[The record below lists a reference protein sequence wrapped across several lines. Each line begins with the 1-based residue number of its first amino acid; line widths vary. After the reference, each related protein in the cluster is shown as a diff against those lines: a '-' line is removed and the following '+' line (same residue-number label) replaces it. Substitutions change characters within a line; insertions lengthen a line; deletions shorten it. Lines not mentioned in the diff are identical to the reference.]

1 MSMSRT
7 RTPVRTPS
15 KTTRSSK
22 KPSAGSRGSG
32 ARGGNG
38 PKGPKGAAAVTG
50 PLTQRQF
57 DQIGLGLLALAVFLG
72 FLMYLGSWGGAIGDG
87 LVGGLRTLLGQMA
100 YLTPPL
106 AAATGMLL
114 ILRPLLPTLRPFRF
128 GAILLVLAI
137 MLMLATGTFG
147 LGGGGG
153 RDELWSADVVRPR
166 GGLIGD
172 LLYYAISSLLGA
184 IGAHVIAVTMLI
196 AGVLLLTGASIA
208 SIVSRTGEGLRQ
220 TTTAFRRVADE
231 TTASGT
237 TGSRRRASSVED
249 EELEIPVAPRRR
261 AKPPVDEAP
270 SDRPR
275 PTPPG
280 GPADEVVADADVPEL
295 PDPRRRRASPPEPTG
310 EDEIAASRGETVS
323 ASRGRG
329 KQKTE
334 LDGALRYPDL
344 FGEGGEANLDLG
356 QPVTADERTTADAL
370 PRPGE
375 EPPTVVT
382 PPAAPR
388 LRRVPE
394 PAAEADLEAAT
405 SEVEEPDAEAD
416 ARPTLA
422 ELRARQPMGGD
433 HDAPEDGY
441 VLPDPALLK
450 VSAADQ
456 LRPDT
461 AGQAETAEA
470 LVEALAHFKV
480 DAQVINTVAGPHITR
495 YELRLAPG
503 IKMSKVAQLKDDLA
517 YALAATDI
525 RILAPVPGKT
535 AVGVE
540 VPNKRRRIVHLGDV
554 YGDPPGDASPLTV
567 WLGKDVSGAPVYAD
581 LAKMPHMLVAGTT
594 GAGKSG
600 CVNAMLSSILL
611 HATPDD
617 VRLVL
622 VDPKQVELNHY
633 EAIPHLLTPVI
644 TSPKMAANA
653 LQNLVRE
660 MEWRYGIMSV
670 KKTRSLIELNKV
682 RVDDGD
688 EPLPYILCVIDEL
701 ADLMMVAPADVED
714 AIIRIAQKAR
724 AVGIHL
730 VLATQS
736 PRVDVITGMI
746 KANVPSRIAFSV
758 SSQTD
763 SRVILDQNGAE
774 SLLGRGDMLFNPVG
788 SSRLTR
794 IQGAYIDEAEIAELT
809 GHWARQGEPE
819 LREDLLEATEAE
831 EPEAGGEDPNDAD
844 EDPLLAD
851 AIEMVVE
858 MGAASTSGLQRRLR
872 VGYTRAGRLVDMME
886 RRGIVSGFEGS
897 KARQVLVS
905 PMDLPRILA
914 ALRGTAAPEAAVP
927 EDLDEPVGPHAP
939 PPAEATDDHTGEHA
953 SVASSGE

>member
-1 MSMSRT
+1 MSRT
-7 RTPVRTPS
+7 RTPARTPKAPAARTRTG
-15 KTTRSSK
+15 KTSS
-22 KPSAGSRGSG
+22 SG
-32 ARGGNG
+32 AKRSR
-38 PKGPKGAAAVTG
+38 AAVVEA
-50 PLTQRQF
+50 PALDQRQF
-57 DQIGLGLLALAVFLG
+57 DQIGLGLLALAVFLV
-72 FLMYLGSWGGAIGDG
+72 FLMYFGSWGGAVGDA
-87 LVGGLRTLLGQMA
+87 LVGGLRSLFGQIA
-100 YLTPPL
+100 YLVPPVV
-106 AAATGMLL
+106 AATGMIL
-114 ILRPLLPTLRPFRF
+114 ILRPLLPAVRPFRT
-128 GAILLVLAI
+128 GAILLVLAL
-137 MLMLATGTFG
+137 MLMFASGTFG
-147 LGGGGG
+147 LGGGSG
-153 RDELWSADVVRPR
+153 RDVLWTADVVRPR
-166 GGLIGD
+166 GGVIGD
-172 LLYYAISSLLGA
+172 AMFWATSSLLGS
-184 IGAHVIAVTMLI
+184 IGAHVIGVTMLL
-196 AGVLLLTGASIA
+196 AGVLILTGASIA

-220 TTTAFRRVADE
+220 TTTAFRRVPSDDE
-231 TTASGT
+231 PI
-237 TGSRRRASSVED
+237 V
-249 EELEIPVAPRRR
+249 PVLPRRR
-261 AKPPVDEAP
+261 AKVEPDEPPTTT
-270 SDRPR
+270 SRPR
-275 PTPPG
+275 
-280 GPADEVVADADVPEL
+280 AKVAKDQAEDEDATGEADVPEF
-295 PDPRRRRASPPEPTG
+295 PVVPRRDTTVPPEPG
-310 EDEIAASRGETVS
+310 DDEQIS
-323 ASRGRG
+323 ASRGPRVRG
-329 KQKTE
+329 RKAAAAPE

-344 FGEGGEANLDLG
+344 FGEDADVRLDL
-356 QPVTADERTTADAL
+356 PTPDRVEPPATADA
-370 PRPGE
+370 GFDDE
-375 EPPTVVT
+375 IEPPTAVVPT
-382 PPAAPR
+382 PVATPRPA
-388 LRRVPE
+388 PE
-394 PAAEADLEAAT
+394 PTPTPRDEDVSSDDDTTQERG
-405 SEVEEPDAEAD
+405 D

-422 ELRARQPMGGD
+422 ELRSRQPMAGD
-433 HDAPEDGY
+433 NHTPEDGY
-441 VLPDPALLK
+441 LLPDPVLLK
-450 VSAADQ
+450 VSDDDQ

-461 AGQAETAEA
+461 AGQQETAEA
-470 LVEALAHFKV
+470 LVEALSHFNV
-480 DAQVINTVAGPHITR
+480 DAKLVSTVAGPHITR

-540 VPNKRRRIVHLGDV
+540 VPNKRRRVVHLGDV
-554 YGDPPGDASPLTV
+554 YSDPPADASPLTV
-567 WLGKDVSGAPVYAD
+567 WLGKDVSGAPIHAD
-581 LAKMPHMLVAGTT
+581 LAKMPHLLVAGTT

-633 EAIPHLLTPVI
+633 ESIPHLLTPVI

-660 MEWRYGIMSV
+660 MEWRYGVMSV
-670 KKTRSLIELNKV
+670 KKTRGLVELNRV
-682 RVDDGD
+682 RVEDGD

-788 SSRLTR
+788 SSKLNR

-819 LREDLLEATEAE
+819 MREDLLEATDEEQPAE
-831 EPEAGGEDPNDAD
+831 SADDNDAD
-844 EDPLLAD
+844 SDPLLAD
-851 AIEMVVE
+851 AIELVVE

-905 PMDLPRILA
+905 PMDLPRVLA
-914 ALRGTAAPEAAVP
+914 AARGAAQDDVDAADGGDEPAGPAAPPV
-927 EDLDEPVGPHAP
+927 DET
-939 PPAEATDDHTGEHA
+939 TDDRTGDHA
-953 SVASSGE
+953 AIGSSGG